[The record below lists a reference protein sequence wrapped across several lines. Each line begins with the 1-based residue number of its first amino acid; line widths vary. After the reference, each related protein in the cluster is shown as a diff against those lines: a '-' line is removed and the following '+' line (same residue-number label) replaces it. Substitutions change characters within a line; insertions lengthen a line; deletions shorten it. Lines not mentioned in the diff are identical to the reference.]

1 MCGIVG
7 YIGDKQAAP
16 LLLDGLKKLE
26 YRGYDSAG
34 VAMVGKDG
42 ALNVYKC
49 KGKVSDLEHFLEG
62 KELGGSIGIAHTRW
76 ATHGK
81 PDEINAHPH
90 VSRDGKWA
98 VVHNG
103 IIENYLEL
111 REFLQ
116 QKGVKFASQ
125 TDTEVVAQLM
135 EYCIADAKARGKSG
149 VCMLGADKQKAWLSD
164 QKFAQKYGFT
174 CVDRTAD
181 GYQLLA
187 LSLDGSVP
195 RFAEN
200 AKSQRIDEQELTVYY
215 DDQCPFIPQRVD
227 KLRAY
232 CEAHGI
238 PARFIHVDTLAQAK
252 ALPCVFNNWAVLYQ
266 GRFVT
271 VNQLDG
277 TALEKLLRA

>member
-1 MCGIVG
+1 MDTGFINLDSGNIASEHLCCIIRTQKAHPGVEAKRAWLAARLDDGHVFRKVNAKGCAFIE
-7 YIGDKQAAP
+7 YAP
-16 LLLDGLKKLE
+16 LE
-26 YRGYDSAG
+26 TAWAP
-34 VAMVGKDG
+34 VVGD
-42 ALNVYKC
+42 
-49 KGKVSDLEHFLEG
+49 
-62 KELGGSIGIAHTRW
+62 
-76 ATHGK
+76 
-81 PDEINAHPH
+81 
-90 VSRDGKWA
+90 
-98 VVHNG
+98 
-103 IIENYLEL
+103 NYLYIYCL
-111 REFLQ
+111 WVLGDL
-116 QKGVKFASQ
+116 KGHGYGR
-125 TDTEVVAQLM
+125 QLM

-277 TALEKLLRA
+277 LALEKLLRA

>member
-1 MCGIVG
+1 MEMDFVTLTQENLDREQLCCIVRTKKPHPG
-7 YIGDKQAAP
+7 VERKRAWLRERIREGHVFRKLAGNDCAFIEYAP
-16 LLLDGLKKLE
+16 IETAWAPVEGADYLYLYCLWVQGAP
-26 YRGYDSAG
+26 RGQG
-34 VAMVGKDG
+34 VGK
-42 ALNVYKC
+42 ALMESC
-49 KGKVSDLEHFLEG
+49 LQDARAKGK
-62 KELGGSIGIAHTRW
+62 A
-76 ATHGK
+76 
-81 PDEINAHPH
+81 
-90 VSRDGKWA
+90 
-98 VVHNG
+98 
-103 IIENYLEL
+103 
-111 REFLQ
+111 
-116 QKGVKFASQ
+116 
-125 TDTEVVAQLM
+125 
-135 EYCIADAKARGKSG
+135 G

-195 RFAEN
+195 RFAEK
-200 AKSQRIDEQELTVYY
+200 AKSQRIDEQELTVYF

-252 ALPCVFNNWAVLYQ
+252 ALPCVFNNWAVFYQ

-277 TALEKLLRA
+277 SALEKLLRA

>member
-1 MCGIVG
+1 MIKSSAA
-7 YIGDKQAAP
+7 YQAAITGDARRIGVIELP
-16 LLLDGLKKLE
+16 AFYQDFEGRRSRNGD
-26 YRGYDSAG
+26 YASATRD
-34 VAMVGKDG
+34 VARI
-42 ALNVYKC
+42 
-49 KGKVSDLEHFLEG
+49 
-62 KELGGSIGIAHTRW
+62 LG
-76 ATHGK
+76 
-81 PDEINAHPH
+81 
-90 VSRDGKWA
+90 
-98 VVHNG
+98 
-103 IIENYLEL
+103 
-111 REFLQ
+111 EF
-116 QKGVKFASQ
+116 
-125 TDTEVVAQLM
+125 
-135 EYCIADAKARGKSG
+135 RGKGYARALMQSCIDDARAQGRSG

-164 QKFAQKYGFT
+164 QSFAQRFGFT
-174 CVDRTAD
+174 AVDSAPN

-195 RFAEN
+195 RFAEK

-277 TALEKLLRA
+277 SALEKLLRA